1 MSVVWEWREPEAR
14 CRSPSEFVHLFG
26 ASFSCSATAFLGPSD
41 EHLGY
46 HVWALSAPARV
57 QGEGPLPWVLPAGV
71 WFTPP
76 QPQVQEA
83 AGL

>member
-1 MSVVWEWREPEAR
+1 MSVVWEWRELEAR

-57 QGEGPLPWVLPAGV
+57 LPAGV